1 MKPMYSDSRGSMAPT
16 HTAGFTLVEV
26 MVVMLIMSGLL
37 VSITQV
43 LNAARSTR
51 DVIHNVQETQLAGPA
66 VLDLVERDLRAMFLY
81 GREPAEALF
90 VNDRTI
96 SGLDADSLALVSSTD
111 SMLRTERDASEYV
124 FADYGE
130 VGYVLRPNPDAPS
143 DFLEIWR
150 REGFGIDEEP
160 FEGGQYSFLHD
171 RVKGFDIQC
180 FREIGEDADPIDGW
194 GEGEDVGLP
203 RRIEITL
210 ILELAPRLVS
220 EQLQVARVDKRT
232 VTYKRVFP
240 IPSPLLTAV
249 SIQPVPLIPDITPAQ
264 LGLAPGQTPG
274 AAGLGDGGLQD
285 GGGLID
291 GGTVG
296 GQPPGGLPFGANP
309 DSNAPVPDLGSL
321 LGGG

>member
-1 MKPMYSDSRGSMAPT
+1 MNPTQSDPRRPGAPT
-16 HTAGFTLVEV
+16 RTAGFTLVEV

-37 VSITQV
+37 VAITQV

-90 VNDRTI
+90 VKDRTI

-111 SMLRTERDASEYV
+111 SMLRTERDATDYV

-160 FEGGQYSFLHD
+160 FQGGQYSFLHD

-180 FREIGEDADPIDGW
+180 FREIGEDAEPIDGW

-210 ILELAPRLVS
+210 ILELAPRLVR
-220 EQLQVARVDKRT
+220 EQMEVARVDKRT
-232 VTYKRVFP
+232 VTYRRVFP
-240 IPSPLLTAV
+240 VPSPLLTAV
-249 SIQPVPLIPDITPAQ
+249 SVQPVALIPDITPAIQ
-264 LGLAPGQTPG
+264 GLAPGQTPG
-274 AAGLGDGGLQD
+274 AAGLGGGLQD

-291 GGTVG
+291 GGTTDG
-296 GQPPGGLPFGANP
+296 LPPGGLPFGANP
-309 DSNAPVPDLGSL
+309 DSNAPVPDLGGL
-321 LGGG
+321 LGG

>member
-1 MKPMYSDSRGSMAPT
+1 MQPDLRSSKLAPPS
-16 HTAGFTLVEV
+16 AGFTLVEV

-66 VLDLVERDLRAMFLY
+66 VLDLIERDLRAMFLY

-90 VNDRTI
+90 VKDRTI
-96 SGLDADSLALVSSTD
+96 SGLDADSLALISSTD

-171 RVKGFDIQC
+171 RVKGLDIQC
-180 FREIGEDADPIDGW
+180 FREIGEDAEPIDGW

-210 ILELAPRLVS
+210 TLELAPRLVR
-220 EQLQVARVDKRT
+220 EQLEVARVDKRT

-240 IPSPLLTAV
+240 VPSPLLTAISV
-249 SIQPVPLIPDITPAQ
+249 QPVVLIPDITPPL
-264 LGLAPGQTPG
+264 LGSAPGQTPG
-274 AAGLGDGGLQD
+274 AAGLGGDALQD
-285 GGGLID
+285 GGALNN
-291 GGTVG
+291 GGATDNL
-296 GQPPGGLPFGANP
+296 PPGGLPFGANP
-309 DSNAPVPDLGSL
+309 DSNAPVPDLGGL